1 MAMSTEREHVPWT
14 AVTDYVWSASD
25 KGWACGEE
33 DQRRMSQQVVAKLRS
48 EHAQGEGFGH
58 MRRCV
63 ADSLIV
69 GAFNRSPTHIALQGD
84 RQKWPLYFFKEFISF
99 M

>member
-1 MAMSTEREHVPWT
+1 
-14 AVTDYVWSASD
+14 
-25 KGWACGEE
+25 
-33 DQRRMSQQVVAKLRS
+33 MSQQVVAKLRS

-84 RQKWPLYFFKEFISF
+84 RSEMATVFL
-99 M
+99 

>member
-1 MAMSTEREHVPWT
+1 
-14 AVTDYVWSASD
+14 
-25 KGWACGEE
+25 
-33 DQRRMSQQVVAKLRS
+33 MSQQVVAKLRS

-69 GAFNRSPTHIALQGD
+69 GAFNRSPC
-84 RQKWPLYFFKEFISF
+84 
-99 M
+99 